1 MSAYNPQVAENTSP
15 FINIWANRAE
25 VLIVQLTAG
34 SVRIKLQFNDAA
46 WRFHHKLTQLK
57 PELRKTVTN

>member
-46 WRFHHKLTQLK
+46 
-57 PELRKTVTN
+57 